1 MIIGNLY
8 DFNFL
13 LFDCFQLIV
22 NGQTGE
28 IIHHVPKVVVVGEKR
43 DKGISWFKNPMV
55 VHVKDQM
62 MIPWVV
68 TPKIVPEFLV
78 RF

>member
-28 IIHHVPKVVVVGEKR
+28 KVK
-43 DKGISWFKNPMV
+43 KIS
-55 VHVKDQM
+55 
-62 MIPWVV
+62 
-68 TPKIVPEFLV
+68 FLWL
-78 RF
+78 FQKSL

>member
-22 NGQTGE
+22 NGQTGLAMN
-28 IIHHVPKVVVVGEKR
+28 HVPNLMVVEQSR
-43 DKGISWFKNPMV
+43 DKDTRQFKNPMEEV
-55 VHVKDQM
+55 AM
-62 MIPWVV
+62 A
-68 TPKIVPEFLV
+68 
-78 RF
+78 

>member
-22 NGQTGE
+22 NGQIGE

-55 VHVKDQM
+55 EPVMDQIK
-62 MIPWVV
+62 IP
-68 TPKIVPEFLV
+68 
-78 RF
+78 